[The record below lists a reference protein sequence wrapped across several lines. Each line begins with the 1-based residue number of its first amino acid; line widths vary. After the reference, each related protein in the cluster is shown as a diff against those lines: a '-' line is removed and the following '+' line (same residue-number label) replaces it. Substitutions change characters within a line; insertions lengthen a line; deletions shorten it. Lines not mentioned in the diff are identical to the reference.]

1 MDTLED
7 LVKRREVLFMLL
19 QNACLRKNQ
28 AEEDLRVHRQD
39 YEEVDRE
46 IAMLQRTILP
56 PCGEPRKRKQ
66 KSRELTN
73 DELKELLR
81 KIKAQI
87 PKFE

>member
-1 MDTLED
+1 METLPD
-7 LVKRREVLFMLL
+7 LIKKREVLFMLL
-19 QNACLRKNQ
+19 QNACMRKNE
-28 AEEDLRVHRQD
+28 AEEDLRIHKID

-56 PCGEPRKRKQ
+56 PLDAPKRKP
-66 KSRELTN
+66 KKPRELTT

>member
-1 MDTLED
+1 METLPD
-7 LVKRREVLFMLL
+7 LIKKREVLFMLL
-19 QNACLRKNQ
+19 QNACLRKNE
-28 AEEDLRVHRQD
+28 AEEDLRIHKID

-56 PCGEPRKRKQ
+56 SLDAPKRKQ
-66 KSRELTN
+66 KKPRDLTN

-87 PKFE
+87 PKF

>member
-1 MDTLED
+1 MDTLGD

-19 QNACLRKNQ
+19 QNACQRKNQ
-28 AEEDLRVHRQD
+28 AEEDLRVHKLD

-56 PCGEPRKRKQ
+56 PLDEPKRKP
-66 KSRELTN
+66 KKPRELSI

>member
-19 QNACLRKNQ
+19 QNACQRKNQ
-28 AEEDLRVHRQD
+28 AEEDLRVHKVD

-56 PCGEPRKRKQ
+56 PFDEPKRKQ
-66 KSRELTN
+66 KKPRELN
-73 DELKELLR
+73 MDELKELLR